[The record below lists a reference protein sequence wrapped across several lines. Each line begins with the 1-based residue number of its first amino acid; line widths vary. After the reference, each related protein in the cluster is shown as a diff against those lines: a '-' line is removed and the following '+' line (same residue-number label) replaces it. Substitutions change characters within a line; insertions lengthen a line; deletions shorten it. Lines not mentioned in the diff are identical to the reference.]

1 MDIVLIALKRAA
13 ADLFTARMLS
23 LLLWPMGIALLL
35 WGGLALVFGSAW
47 KLSLIDFLAG
57 TPIESAMIW
66 VGAQWLLA
74 YLAVLL
80 LVLLWLPAVYV
91 TALLITAVVLMPVVV
106 AEVARR
112 HYPYLE
118 RRRGGSVV
126 GSLSNALVVTCLYL
140 LAWLLFLPL
149 WLFAPFA
156 FLVAILLNAWF
167 NQRLFFYDVL
177 AEHADADEMRAL
189 REARLGPLYGLAA
202 LLGLF
207 AYVPFLNLLA
217 PLYMALAF
225 THFGLAA
232 LARQRAEAPA

>member
-35 WGGLALVFGSAW
+35 WGGLALAFGATW
-47 KLSLIDFLAG
+47 KLVLIDLFTGTSVEAALAW
-57 TPIESAMIW
+57 A
-66 VGAQWLLA
+66 GAEWLLA
-74 YLAVLL
+74 YLAVIL

-91 TALLITAVVLMPVVV
+91 TALVITAVALLPIVVEVV
-106 AEVARR
+106 AAR
-112 HYPYLE
+112 HYPTLA
-118 RRRGGSVV
+118 RRRGGSLLGGLGNAGVATVV
-126 GSLSNALVVTCLYL
+126 YL
-140 LAWLLFLPL
+140 LAWLIFLPL
-149 WLFAPFA
+149 WLFAPFGI
-156 FLVAILLNAWF
+156 LLAILLNAWI

-177 AEHADADEMRAL
+177 AEHADAGERRTL

-202 LLGLF
+202 LLGLL
-207 AYVPFLNLLA
+207 AYIPFLNLLA

-232 LARQRAEAPA
+232 LARQRTEASA